1 MLSFIYRL
9 SRDFEKEH
17 GIHPNLLYLN
27 PEHLKFL
34 REQLDNEAQLDNIV
48 KLLGM
53 EIMITSEVIHP
64 HVVWTHLPWQR
75 KAI

>member
-1 MLSFIYRL
+1 MLSFICRL
-9 SRDFEKEH
+9 ASDFEKEH

-27 PEHLKFL
+27 PIHLKFL
-34 REQLDNEAQLDNIV
+34 RQQLDNEAQLDNIV

-53 EIMITSEVIHP
+53 EIIVTSEVIHP

-75 KAI
+75 QAM

>member
-9 SRDFEKEH
+9 SRDFENEH

-27 PEHLKFL
+27 PSHLKFL

-48 KLLGM
+48 KILGM
-53 EIMITSEVIHP
+53 EIMVTTEVIHP

-75 KAI
+75 KAV

>member
-9 SRDFEKEH
+9 ARDFEKEH
-17 GIHPNLLYLN
+17 GIYPNLLYLS
-27 PEHLKFL
+27 PIHLQFL

-48 KLLGM
+48 KRLGM
-53 EIMITSEVIHP
+53 EIMITGEVIHP

-75 KAI
+75 QVI

>member
-9 SRDFEKEH
+9 VRDFEQEH

-27 PEHLKFL
+27 STHLRFL
-34 REQLDNEAQLDNIV
+34 REQLDEQQLDNIV

-53 EIMITSEVIHP
+53 EIMVTNEVIHP

-75 KAI
+75 KAV

>member
-9 SRDFEKEH
+9 VHDFEQEH

-27 PEHLKFL
+27 PSHLQFL
-34 REQLDNEAQLDNIV
+34 REQLGNEVQLDNIV

-53 EIMITSEVIHP
+53 EIMVTNEVIHP
-64 HVVWTHLPWQR
+64 HVVWTHQPWHLE
-75 KAI
+75 AM